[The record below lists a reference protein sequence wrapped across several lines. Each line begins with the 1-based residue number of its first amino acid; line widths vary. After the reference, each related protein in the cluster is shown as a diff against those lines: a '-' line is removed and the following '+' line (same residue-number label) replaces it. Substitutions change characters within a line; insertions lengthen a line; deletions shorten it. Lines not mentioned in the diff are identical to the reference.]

1 VVVAVEV
8 LLKGWLVWVIVG
20 VDVVVV
26 LKDMMTFDDVMRVL
40 WLVLVDW

>member
-8 LLKGWLVWVIVG
+8 LLKGRLVWVIVG

>member
-20 VDVVVV
+20 VNVVVV

>member
-20 VDVVVV
+20 VNVIVV

>member
-1 VVVAVEV
+1 VIVAVEV
-8 LLKGWLVWVIVG
+8 LLKGWLVWVIAG
-20 VDVVVV
+20 VNVVVV